1 MSLITLVTLISIFI
15 FVVSSYILPTLAS
28 ILSSLLI
35 LDSLEARVSEI
46 EDDTTKIKMDIK
58 VTNVRVLILA
68 PHACFIL

>member
-1 MSLITLVTLISIFI
+1 M
-15 FVVSSYILPTLAS
+15 
-28 ILSSLLI
+28 
-35 LDSLEARVSEI
+35 EARVSKI